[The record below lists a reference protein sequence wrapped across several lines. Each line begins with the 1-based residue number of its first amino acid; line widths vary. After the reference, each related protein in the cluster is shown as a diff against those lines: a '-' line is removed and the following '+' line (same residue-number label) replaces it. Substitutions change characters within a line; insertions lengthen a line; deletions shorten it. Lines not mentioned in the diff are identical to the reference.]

1 MASPISAFGKRL
13 LLGLR
18 IPAAAPHVDM
28 AVGPEGY
35 VFVFQQDFL
44 FGPGGNRPS
53 LTVHHPVA
61 RQAGRC
67 RSPMQRLSYHRA
79 STAACQPAR
88 RSARRLRRGRA
99 DSPHDVVYFS
109 VKLFAIHRF
118 RRPVRFVC
126 RRNPLSLCIGARFS
140 RCGYGVRSR
149 PVHDDPHSSSGL
161 RGCGGPFRKISVLYR
176 RSVARQAPEYP
187 VSLAWPGRTLQAVSS
202 DAGGLLLPGGLFEI
216 FPQVILRRYRRRDE
230 DRTAADRMDEL
241 DRVGHAA
248 RCLPPLILER
258 GVLRTSDRRGSG
270 ILIFEQIGARI
281 WWCLPASSSIP
292 SSRRERSLSASS
304 R

>member
-67 RSPMQRLSYHRA
+67 RSPMQRLSYHARA
-79 STAACQPAR
+79 QRPASQRGDLPVGCDAA
-88 RSARRLRRGRA
+88 GRN
-99 DSPHDVVYFS
+99 SPHDVVYFS

-126 RRNPLSLCIGARFS
+126 RRNPLSLCIGARFP
-140 RCGYGVRSR
+140 RCGYGFRSR

-230 DRTAADRMDEL
+230 DRAAADRMDEF
-241 DRVGHAA
+241 DRPGMQRDAA
-248 RCLPPLILER
+248 VAVRA
-258 GVLRTSDRRGSG
+258 RGSV
-270 ILIFEQIGARI
+270 L
-281 WWCLPASSSIP
+281 
-292 SSRRERSLSASS
+292 
-304 R
+304 

>member
-67 RSPMQRLSYHRA
+67 RSPMQRLSYHARA
-79 STAACQPAR
+79 QRPASQRGDLPVGCDAA
-88 RSARRLRRGRA
+88 GRN
-99 DSPHDVVYFS
+99 SPHDVVYFS

-126 RRNPLSLCIGARFS
+126 RRNPLSLCIGARFP

-161 RGCGGPFRKISVLYR
+161 RGCGGPD
-176 RSVARQAPEYP
+176 
-187 VSLAWPGRTLQAVSS
+187 GRTRSS
-202 DAGGLLLPGGLFEI
+202 
-216 FPQVILRRYRRRDE
+216 
-230 DRTAADRMDEL
+230 
-241 DRVGHAA
+241 GHAA
-248 RCLPPLILER
+248 RCCRR
-258 GVLRTSDRRGSG
+258 GSSAGLRTSDRRGSG
-270 ILIFEQIGARI
+270 IL
-281 WWCLPASSSIP
+281 SSTVGPVSGGVF
-292 SSRRERSLSASS
+292 R
-304 R
+304 

>member
-1 MASPISAFGKRL
+1 MSTWPLDLKATSSFSNPGFFVRARREPSVPDCSPPCGKA
-13 LLGLR
+13 G
-18 IPAAAPHVDM
+18 
-28 AVGPEGY
+28 
-35 VFVFQQDFL
+35 
-44 FGPGGNRPS
+44 
-53 LTVHHPVA
+53 
-61 RQAGRC
+61 GRC
-67 RSPMQRLSYHRA
+67 RSPMQRLSYHARA
-79 STAACQPAR
+79 QRPASQRGDLPVGCDAA
-88 RSARRLRRGRA
+88 GRN
-99 DSPHDVVYFS
+99 SPHDVVYFS

-241 DRVGHAA
+241 DRAGMQRDAA
-248 RCLPPLILER
+248 VAVER
-258 GVLRTSDRRGSG
+258 GAPYFRSPRIGHP
-270 ILIFEQIGARI
+270 IFDNWARI
-281 WWCLPASSSIP
+281 WWCLPVSSSIS
-292 SSRRERSLSASS
+292 SSR
-304 R
+304 

>member
-67 RSPMQRLSYHRA
+67 RSPMQRLSYHARA
-79 STAACQPAR
+79 QRPASQRGDLPVGCDAA
-88 RSARRLRRGRA
+88 GRN
-99 DSPHDVVYFS
+99 SPHDVVYFS

-149 PVHDDPHSSSGL
+149 PVHDDQGL
-161 RGCGGPFRKISVLYR
+161 RRTVPQNICSLSPFGRAASPGISCFARMAGQDLTSRFLRCWRTVAAR
-176 RSVARQAPEYP
+176 RSVRNISTGYPAAVPAP
-187 VSLAWPGRTLQAVSS
+187 
-202 DAGGLLLPGGLFEI
+202 
-216 FPQVILRRYRRRDE
+216 
-230 DRTAADRMDEL
+230 
-241 DRVGHAA
+241 
-248 RCLPPLILER
+248 
-258 GVLRTSDRRGSG
+258 
-270 ILIFEQIGARI
+270 
-281 WWCLPASSSIP
+281 
-292 SSRRERSLSASS
+292 
-304 R
+304 